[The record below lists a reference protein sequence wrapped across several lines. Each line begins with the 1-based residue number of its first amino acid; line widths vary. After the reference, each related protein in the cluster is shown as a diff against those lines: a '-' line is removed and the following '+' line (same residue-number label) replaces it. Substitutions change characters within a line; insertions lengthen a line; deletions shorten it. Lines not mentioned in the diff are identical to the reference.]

1 MADELSIL
9 DLTVDILV
17 ERQRWT
23 KEELRKRF
31 KKTRPFRME
40 PVSDDELIQRYDN
53 TTQEQWA
60 ELMTTHDPAEV
71 EEYKNTM
78 ENMKIRRG
86 DYAQ

>member
-1 MADELSIL
+1 MADEKSIM

-31 KKTRPFRME
+31 KKTRPFRTE
-40 PVSDDELIQRYDN
+40 PISDDELIQRYDN
-53 TTQEQWA
+53 TTQEQWM
-60 ELMTTHDPAEV
+60 ELMSTHDPAEV
-71 EEYKNTM
+71 EAYKNEM

-86 DYAQ
+86 HYA